1 LVFALTEAVP
11 AVIAEARDDEAFVTS
26 DVFARVPDVR
36 VASVRLRVAND
47 QTCEAVIPVARES
60 CLPVVPSAMTLE
72 VAMFQTSEARVPN
85 VVRDR
90 VVALHTPAG
99 IVARSDVE
107 AVKTVALVFE
117 LMVEMAEA
125 IWELVFAFIPVAR
138 EVEAVRIAELVFA
151 LITEARDDEALSTVA
166 FTDDVIPDV

>member
-1 LVFALTEAVP
+1 LVFAFTTEAIDVEAEVMVP
-11 AVIAEARDDEAFVTS
+11 AVEAVLLVIAVPRDVDTVRTVALVLALTADVSAVIAEARDDEAFVTS

-47 QTCEAVIPVARES
+47 QTCEAVMPVARES

-90 VVALHTPAG
+90 TEFAHTAVG
-99 IVARSDVE
+99 MVE
-107 AVKTVALVFE
+107 ASDEEAVNTVALVFE
-117 LMVEMAEA
+117 LMVEIAEA
-125 IWELVFAFIPVAR
+125 
-138 EVEAVRIAELVFA
+138 
-151 LITEARDDEALSTVA
+151 T
-166 FTDDVIPDV
+166 